1 MPNEYLVVAFACCN
15 LLARQKCPDEV
26 VINFL
31 NAATVLFVS
40 LVDVCSLFLCLQP
53 QDIDKPDSDVESH
66 VP

>member
-1 MPNEYLVVAFACCN
+1 MAFVCCN
-15 LLARQKCPDEV
+15 LLARHQCQYEV
-26 VINFL
+26 VINFS
-31 NAATVLFVS
+31 NAANVVFVS